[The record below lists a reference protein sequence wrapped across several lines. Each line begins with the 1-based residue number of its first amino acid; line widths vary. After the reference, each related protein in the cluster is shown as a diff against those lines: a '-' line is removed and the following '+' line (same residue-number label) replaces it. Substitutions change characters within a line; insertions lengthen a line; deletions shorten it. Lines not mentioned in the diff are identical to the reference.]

1 MTISITSK
9 TLSDYDANLAF
20 NTATAFLRKSDLAN
34 YLIDQLEQQ
43 HVKINLEVSTDPALA
58 DKDSSN
64 DGSILWNLHTA
75 TSPSPQLSDVSA
87 LLSRIPAGQKQY
99 ITSQWVLMHLL
110 ALACNQLNDQ
120 LNFRDAD
127 ATWPWLDEKVL
138 SAGDIENVV
147 ARELSDLPLPEE
159 QNWSRLLGRV

>member
-1 MTISITSK
+1 MTINITSK
-9 TLSDYDANLAF
+9 TLSDYDAHLAF

-43 HVKINLEVSTDPALA
+43 DVKLSIDVSSDPALA
-58 DKDSSN
+58 QKDASN
-64 DGSILWNLHTA
+64 NGVILWNLHTA
-75 TSPSPQLSDVSA
+75 TSPSPQLADVTA

-110 ALACNQLNDQ
+110 ALACHQLNDQ

-159 QNWSRLLGRV
+159 QNWNRLLNRA

>member
-9 TLSDYDANLAF
+9 TLSDYDAQLAF

-43 HVKINLEVSTDPALA
+43 RVKVSVEVSGDPALA
-58 DKDSSN
+58 NQDVSN
-64 DGSILWNLHTA
+64 KGSIVWNLHSDQ
-75 TSPSPQLSDVSA
+75 SPSPDLPDVAA
-87 LLSRIPAGQKQY
+87 LLSRIPAQQKPY
-99 ITSQWVLMHLL
+99 ITSQWRLMHSL
-110 ALACNQLNDQ
+110 ALACQQLNDQ

-147 ARELSDLPLPEE
+147 ARELSDLPLPDE
-159 QNWSRLLGRV
+159 QNWIRLLKRT

>member
-1 MTISITSK
+1 MTISISSK

-43 HVKINLEVSTDPALA
+43 HVQLSIEVNTDPALA
-58 DKDSSN
+58 NQDVSN
-64 DGSILWNLHTA
+64 NGSIVWNLHSSA
-75 TSPSPQLSDVSA
+75 APGANLADVTA
-87 LLSRIPAGQKQY
+87 LLNRIPAQQKPY
-99 ITSQWVLMHLL
+99 ISSLWELLHLL
-110 ALACNQLNDQ
+110 ALACQQLNSQ

-138 SAGDIENVV
+138 SANDIENVV
-147 ARELSDLPLPEE
+147 ARELRDLPLPDE
-159 QNWSRLLGRV
+159 QNWDRLLKRI

>member
-1 MTISITSK
+1 MTINSTSK

-43 HVKINLEVSTDPALA
+43 HVKINLEVSADPALA

-110 ALACNQLNDQ
+110 ALACHQLNDQ

-159 QNWSRLLGRV
+159 QNWNRLLERV